1 MKYQVEFSEK
11 AKQKLKKLDIF
22 TQKMI
27 LKWIQKNLIQ
37 TENPKLYGKE
47 LKGNLKSIW
56 CYRVGN
62 YRILVDIQDST
73 LVILILKIGHRREF
87 YKK

>member
-1 MKYQVEFSEK
+1 
-11 AKQKLKKLDIF
+11 
-22 TQKMI
+22 MI

-56 CYRVGN
+56 RYRVGN